1 MEHLTGMVLGVV
13 FWVFVGAVV
22 LVPVYLKYQDRQRM
36 HETLRIAFEK
46 GQPVPP
52 ELITALQ
59 SNIAPRQPT
68 TPESDLRRAIIL
80 IAVGLGLCGLGY
92 GLYYG
97 LSSVNDIAAYVS
109 GCSVA
114 GAGAIP
120 GLIGIAY
127 LVLWAGRRRSTTD
140 TKV

>member
-1 MEHLTGMVLGVV
+1 MEHVTGMVMGIV
-13 FWVFVGAVV
+13 FWTFVAAVV

-59 SNIAPRQPT
+59 SNIAPRQPS
-68 TPESDLRRAIIL
+68 TPESDLRRAVVL
-80 IAVGLGLCGLGY
+80 IAVGLGLVGLGY
-92 GLYYG
+92 GLWYG
-97 LSSVNDIAAYVS
+97 LMSVSETAAYIS
-109 GCSVA
+109 GGSVA

-120 GLIGIAY
+120 GLIGVAH
-127 LVLWAGRRRSTTD
+127 LVLWAGRREKGKS
-140 TKV
+140 

>member
-1 MEHLTGMVLGVV
+1 MEHLTGMVLGVA
-13 FWVFVGAVV
+13 FWVFVGSIV
-22 LVPVYLKYQDRQRM
+22 LVPVYLRYQDRQRM

-68 TPESDLRRAIIL
+68 TPEADLRKAIIL

-92 GLYYG
+92 GLWYG
-97 LSSVNDIAAYVS
+97 LMSVNDIAAYVS
-109 GCSVA
+109 GGTVA

-120 GLIGIAY
+120 GLIGVAH
-127 LVLWAGRRRSTTD
+127 LVLWATRRRTTSV